1 MTQFLTTPFAEI
13 SLDNTN
19 APLFIYYL
27 PYAQPHTPSI
37 ATIWHLQQLPTPMDF
52 PKTTTKT
59 MQNTHSSNLSD
70 YIPILLTKLFA
81 LPTSC

>member
-37 ATIWHLQQLPTPMDF
+37 ATISHLQQLPIPMDF
-52 PKTTTKT
+52 AKTTTKP
-59 MQNTHSSNLSD
+59 MQSTHSSNLFD
-70 YIPILLTKLFA
+70 YISILLTKLLA